1 MEQVRFKDLRHSFAT
16 NALDAGLNVSELQAG
31 LGHKR
36 KETSLVY
43 TKRDVTFDHEAALR
57 VARQMGLIDEEN
69 SYPDQ
74 AATG

>member
-16 NALDAGLNVSELQAG
+16 NALDAGLNLSELQAG

-43 TKRDVTFDHEAALR
+43 TKRDVTFDHDAALR

-69 SYPDQ
+69 AYPDQ
-74 AATG
+74 ASTG